1 MRASSPPQ
9 HACTA
14 TGDQLQ
20 GAAAVISAKQAA
32 FAGEENPIS
41 EIHVQCKF
49 NFTRGAIKP
58 SSNHLVLLVASPVNP
73 GNVI

>member
-1 MRASSPPQ
+1 MRASSTAQ
-9 HACTA
+9 HACAA
-14 TGDQLQ
+14 TDGELQ
-20 GAAAVISAKQAA
+20 GAAAVISVKRAA

-49 NFTRGAIKP
+49 NFTHGAIKP
-58 SSNHLVLLVASPVNP
+58 SSNHLVLLVASIVNP